1 MWYDLM
7 MDKNNN
13 TLPVW
18 PLRDMVMFPK
28 LCLSIHVGREISVN
42 AIKYANRYTN
52 NRLILVAQK
61 DENTDNPRSDDLYQ
75 VGTISRIAHVVQLSD
90 DSYTVVAEGLER
102 VTLNEWTDNP
112 DFLEASFSFLQ
123 TVEFPPEDTKSE
135 AYFQSMVKSFE
146 EYALTQSRYPSDFID
161 SLSRKS
167 NQSEVANLIASNL
180 PSRIKN
186 KQAILEEP
194 DLSKQVKT
202 LLDYIESEKFIAEL
216 EGKIRDRMR
225 QQAEAT
231 QKEILRQQIRHI
243 QNELNEEEGEITVFE
258 RKIKEMN
265 LSDEAREKAN
275 NELSKMRSLQNNQGS
290 SEWSISRNYLDN
302 LLSIPWG
309 TYAQTNNNLRKARE
323 ILDQNHYGLEKEKDR
338 ICEVIA
344 LQNRVE
350 TPRGSVMCLLG
361 PPGIGKTSLVKSI
374 AEATGRPF
382 VKVALG
388 GVNDEAEIRGHRRT
402 YIGAMPGSI
411 IKSMKNAKYQ
421 NPVMLL
427 DEIGNIGRRDWK
439 GDAQSAI
446 LEVLDPE
453 QNNTFKDHYLD
464 VPYDLSKVLF
474 VTTANDISG
483 LEKALRDRL
492 EIIEMPS
499 YTRWDKFKIANEY
512 LVKRIMEEQHLT
524 QEEVVFENS
533 AIWEIIDSYTY
544 ESGVRDL
551 RRKLE
556 KISMKCLRFFEERKF
571 DPEYKPKW
579 DYDGNMPIAV
589 TSENVHSFLEK
600 KRNQPI
606 VNEKDTVG
614 EAVGLAWTDF
624 GGEVLFVRSVA
635 MKGTGKVEVT
645 GSIGNVMKE
654 SANVAISLIRS
665 RAREYGIEED
675 YFKNHDI
682 HIHVPSGAVPKEGP
696 SAGVTMFTSILSTV
710 TGRHIRHEVA
720 MTGEIELSGRVT
732 EIGGVVN
739 KVIAAHRSGLKTVLL
754 PDRNKDD
761 VKDVPAEVLNEVQIR
776 FCSSVE
782 DVYREAIV

>member
-1 MWYDLM
+1 
-7 MDKNNN
+7 MDKNNS

-28 LCLSIHVGREISVN
+28 LCLSIHVGREISIN
-42 AIKYANRYTN
+42 AIKYANRYSN

-61 DENTDNPRSDDLYQ
+61 DENTDNPKPDDLYQ
-75 VGTISRIAHVVQLSD
+75 IGTLSRIAHVVQLSD
-90 DSYTVVAEGLER
+90 DSYTVLAEGLER
-102 VTLNEWTDNP
+102 VKINEWVDNP
-112 DFLEASFSFLQ
+112 DFMEADFSFMQ
-123 TVEFPPEDTKSE
+123 TIEFPPNDTKSE
-135 AYFQSMVKSFE
+135 AYFQSMLKSFE
-146 EYALTQSRYPSDFID
+146 EYTLTQSRYPSDFID

-167 NQSEVANLIASNL
+167 SQSEVVNLIASNL

-186 KQAILEEP
+186 KQAILEQS
-194 DLSKQVKT
+194 DLSKQVNM
-202 LLDYIESEKFIAEL
+202 LLDYIESERYISDL
-216 EGKIRDRMR
+216 EAKIRDRMR

-243 QNELNEEEGEITVFE
+243 QSELNEEEGDISIFE
-258 RKIKEMN
+258 KKIKEMN
-265 LSDEAREKAN
+265 LSEEAREKAN
-275 NELSKMRSLQNNQGS
+275 NELNKMRMLQNNQAS

-309 TYAQTNNNLRKARE
+309 TYAQTNHDLRKARQ

-350 TPRGSVMCLLG
+350 TPKGSVMCLLG

-388 GVNDEAEIRGHRRT
+388 GITDEAEIRGHRRT

-411 IKSMKNAKYQ
+411 IKAMKNAKYQ

-439 GDAQSAI
+439 GDAQAAI

-453 QNNTFKDHYLD
+453 QNNAFKDHYLD
-464 VPYDLSKVLF
+464 LSYDLSKVLF
-474 VTTANDISG
+474 VTTANDIGG

-499 YTRWDKFKIANEY
+499 YTRWDKFKIAREY
-512 LVKRIMEEQHLT
+512 LVKRIIDEQHLKP
-524 QEEVVFENS
+524 EELQFDDS

-556 KISMKCLRFFEERKF
+556 QISMKCLRFFEERRF
-571 DPEYKPKW
+571 DPDYMPKW
-579 DYDGNMPIAV
+579 PYDKSIPIIV
-589 TSENVHSFLEK
+589 DKKNVSWFLEK
-600 KRNQPI
+600 KRNKPI
-606 VNEKDTVG
+606 VNEKNTIG
-614 EAVGLAWTDF
+614 EAAGLAWTDF
-624 GGEVLFVRSVA
+624 GGEVLFVRSVI

-665 RAREYGIEED
+665 RAKEYGIEED
-675 YFKNHDI
+675 FFKNHDI

-696 SAGVTMFTSILSTV
+696 SAGVTMFTSILSTI
-710 TGRHIRHEVA
+710 TGKYIRHEIA

-732 EIGGVVN
+732 EIGGVTN
-739 KVIAAHRSGLKTVLL
+739 KVIAAHRSGFKTVLL

-761 VKDVPAEVLNEVQIR
+761 VKDIPAQVLNEVRIV
-776 FCSSVE
+776 FCNSVE
-782 DVYREAIV
+782 DVSREAIV